1 MSIEVSLRKKK
12 FFRSFNPA
20 QQQII
25 QKAERA
31 LELHFSKEYISYLTK
46 YGYLIYDSHELTGIC
61 KAKRLNIVDVTLEER
76 TCNPMIPMDWYV
88 IEQANIDGIVIWQ
101 NAKGEIFQTMPNA
114 TPMKLCNSLAEY
126 IERY

>member
-88 IEQANIDGIVIWQ
+88 VEQANIDGIVIWQ

>member
-88 IEQANIDGIVIWQ
+88 VEQANIDGIVIWQ
-101 NAKGEIFQTMPNA
+101 NAK
-114 TPMKLCNSLAEY
+114 
-126 IERY
+126 